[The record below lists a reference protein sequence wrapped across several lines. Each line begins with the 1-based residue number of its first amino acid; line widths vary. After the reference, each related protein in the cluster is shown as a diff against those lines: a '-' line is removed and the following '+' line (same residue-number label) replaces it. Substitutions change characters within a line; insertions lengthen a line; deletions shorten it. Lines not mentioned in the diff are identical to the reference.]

1 MFYLIIDKFRFLPT
15 LKGEGMG
22 KDEDVEKSIEI
33 IIKVQGEKYVLSLDE
48 AREILKSLKNLLEGG
63 ESERD

>member
-1 MFYLIIDKFRFLPT
+1 MV
-15 LKGEGMG
+15 
-22 KDEDVEKSIEI
+22 EDVEKSIEI

>member
-1 MFYLIIDKFRFLPT
+1 MFYLIIDNFRFLPT

-63 ESERD
+63 E